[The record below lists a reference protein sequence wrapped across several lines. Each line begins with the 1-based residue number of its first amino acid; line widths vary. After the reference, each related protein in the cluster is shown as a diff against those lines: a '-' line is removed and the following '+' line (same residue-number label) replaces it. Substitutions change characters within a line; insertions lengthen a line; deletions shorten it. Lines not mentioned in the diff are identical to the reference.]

1 MIEVG
6 CTVTLKDNEKF
17 RGVVLAVTGWQQVYL
32 KVLNWAG
39 ETGGFR
45 GQSGV
50 LDRTVYPQSR
60 LEKVEVK
67 EGVTNDCTSKN

>member
-1 MIEVG
+1 MFEIHDI
-6 CTVTLKDNEKF
+6 VTLKDNKEF

-32 KVLNWAG
+32 KVLEWAG

-60 LEKVEVK
+60 LEKVAED
-67 EGVTNDCTSKN
+67 GSQHD